1 MVGDSID
8 ATPEAPAS
16 TWENLAYPAE
26 EHACA
31 PMVRKWAGDLTPQA
45 ERRALTALSLRHRK
59 ASEARTIALAQ
70 ILEAFADHDIPL
82 VILKGAA
89 LAELIYARP
98 ELRPMRD
105 VDIMVGRDHL
115 DAATRRLKDI
125 GYAFDNEHL
134 SRYMGE
140 HHHLPNAAKVIN
152 GMKISV
158 EIHHDAIAPDVPD
171 SITLDN
177 LTDPPRAF
185 SLSDGRQAL
194 ALGHIDMLRHLSRHG
209 FEPAQEIRLIHMF
222 DLVAYASRFAD
233 EIDWQTLHARFP
245 RVICALRCV
254 HCLLPLPEKL
264 AGIIGVPKN
273 HPADIGLGMKPL
285 SAIFCGNWQFRRI
298 WNDLFNPP
306 TWWLHAYYG
315 VDPDCSLVSVRLAR
329 HPLNVARWLVRRAR
343 TGLLSKA

>member
-1 MVGDSID
+1 MAGDSID
-8 ATPEAPAS
+8 ATPEAFAS

-31 PMVRKWAGDLTPQA
+31 PIVRKWAGNHAPQT
-45 ERRALTALSLRHRK
+45 ERRALAALSLRHRK
-59 ASEARTIALAQ
+59 ASEARTIALTQ
-70 ILEAFADHDIPL
+70 ILRTFRDNDIPL

-115 DAATRRLKDI
+115 DIAARCLKDI
-125 GYAFDNEHL
+125 GYTFDNEHL

-140 HHHLPNAAKVIN
+140 HHHLPNAATMVN

-185 SLSDGRQAL
+185 SLSDDEQAQ

-222 DLVAYASRFAD
+222 DLVAYANHFAN

-245 RVICALRCV
+245 RVICALRCG

-273 HPADIGLGMKPL
+273 RPASIGLGMKPL
-285 SAIFCGNWQFRRI
+285 SAIFRENLQILQI
-298 WNDLFNPP
+298 WDDLFNPP
-306 TWWLHAYYG
+306 AWWLHAYYG
-315 VDPDCSLVSVRLAR
+315 VDPDRSLVSVRLVR